1 MNTDEITEMGPIDYV
16 LIEWADGQPRG
27 EAAPLLAELAD
38 DGTIR
43 ILDILLMSKSVDGQV
58 SRIQVADVAAIESLE
73 ELLGA
78 SSGLLDEGDLDEA
91 AGALEPGASAA
102 LIVYEN
108 SWAAPFATAVR
119 RNGGQLVASG
129 RIPVQAVL
137 AALDAAE
144 SRSETDDRR
153 L

>member
-1 MNTDEITEMGPIDYV
+1 MDNDEITEMGPIDYI
-16 LIEWADGQPRG
+16 LIEWADGEPRG
-27 EAAPLLAELAD
+27 EAALLLGELVD
-38 DGTIR
+38 NGTIR
-43 ILDILLMSKSVDGQV
+43 LLDLSLISKSEDGEV
-58 SRIQVADVAAIESLE
+58 SGIQAADVEAIEGIE

-78 SSGLLDEGDLDEA
+78 SSGLLDEDDLSEA
-91 AGALEPGASAA
+91 AKALEPGASAA

-129 RIPVQAVL
+129 RIPVQTLV

-144 SRSETDDRR
+144 SRSETER
-153 L
+153 

>member
-1 MNTDEITEMGPIDYV
+1 MDTDEITEMGPIDYI
-16 LIEWADGQPRG
+16 LIEWADGEPRG
-27 EAAPLLAELAD
+27 EAALLLGELVD
-38 DGTIR
+38 NGTIR
-43 ILDILLMSKSVDGQV
+43 LLDLSLISKSQDGEV
-58 SRIQVADVAAIESLE
+58 SGIEAADVEAIEGIE

-78 SSGLLDEGDLDEA
+78 SSGLLDEDDLSEA
-91 AGALEPGASAA
+91 AEALEPGASAA

-129 RIPVQAVL
+129 RIPVQALV

-144 SRSETDDRR
+144 SRSETER
-153 L
+153 